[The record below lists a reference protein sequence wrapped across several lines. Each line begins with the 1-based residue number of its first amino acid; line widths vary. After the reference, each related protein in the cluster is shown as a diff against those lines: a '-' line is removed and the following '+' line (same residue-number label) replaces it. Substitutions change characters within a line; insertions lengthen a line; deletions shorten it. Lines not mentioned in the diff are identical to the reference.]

1 MLVVN
6 KLSLN
11 HIQSTLAHS
20 ATIERTASKRRSKNW
35 CQVINVKNKQDFIGN
50 YEKFCQEYQ
59 HGNKWILMINPEKD
73 ALCELSLQDE
83 ISTNRILKIDT
94 RKVNINFEHLKQTLL
109 RGNCAA
115 VILSHEK
122 FTQTELEKLTDYA
135 QEGATKLIIL
145 KQNNQLH

>member
-11 HIQSTLAHS
+11 HIQSTLAHNVTVES
-20 ATIERTASKRRSKNW
+20 TAAKSINKNW
-35 CQVINVKNKQDFIGN
+35 CQVVNVTNKQDFIGN
-50 YEKFCQEYQ
+50 YQKFCKKYQ
-59 HGNKWILMINPEKD
+59 HGNKWILMINPEND

-94 RKVNINFEHLKQTLL
+94 RKVNVNFKHLKQTLL
-109 RGNCAA
+109 RGNCSA

-122 FTQTELEKLTDYA
+122 FTPAELEELTDYA
-135 QEGATKLIIL
+135 QEGATKLIVL
-145 KQNNQLH
+145 KQNTQLH